1 MGRVHQ
7 LIDAHGKKAAFEH
20 VKGRRAASVIEAA
33 WAMMLDERAGAV
45 PSFIYSGW
53 CHAGLP
59 HRKKG
64 LADSDAWTI
73 RTDHV
78 TLTVEPGWIEQ
89 ECGSRRYFGVPYGP
103 TARLILI
110 YLQTRALETSC
121 REVELGRSLRQFLS
135 RLGLEQGGRTNRAVR
150 EQIER
155 ISNCRL
161 TFRLN
166 KGGVRGVSNQSI
178 VETAVFFGD
187 EEDARQP
194 CMFVDTLK
202 LSHSFFEHL
211 QRHAV
216 RLDEAAIRKIHN
228 NSRAL
233 DVYCWLAFRL
243 PYLDKD
249 TAISWAALR
258 PQFGAGISLERNFRL
273 LFADDLRLALS
284 VYPEARAE
292 LTPAGV
298 LLRPSPPP
306 LPTRHPRLLA
316 KASP

>member
-1 MGRVHQ
+1 LTWQ
-7 LIDAHGKKAAFEH
+7 LDPTILN
-20 VKGRRAASVIEAA
+20 AS
-33 WAMMLDERAGAV
+33 
-45 PSFIYSGW
+45 
-53 CHAGLP
+53 
-59 HRKKG
+59 
-64 LADSDAWTI
+64 
-73 RTDHV
+73 
-78 TLTVEPGWIEQ
+78 
-89 ECGSRRYFGVPYGP
+89 
-103 TARLILI
+103 
-110 YLQTRALETSC
+110 ETSP
-121 REVELGRSLRQFLS
+121 
-135 RLGLEQGGRTNRAVR
+135 NRISTQLATAP
-150 EQIER
+150 QIER
-155 ISNCRL
+155 ISNCHL

-306 LPTRHPRLLA
+306 LPARHPRLLA

>member
-1 MGRVHQ
+1 
-7 LIDAHGKKAAFEH
+7 
-20 VKGRRAASVIEAA
+20 
-33 WAMMLDERAGAV
+33 MLDERAGAV
-45 PSFIYSGW
+45 SSFIYSGW

-64 LADSDAWTI
+64 LADSDAWAI

-110 YLQTRALETSC
+110 YLQTRALETGC

-135 RLGLEQGGRTNRAVR
+135 RLDLEQGGRTNRAVR

-178 VETAVFFGD
+178 V
-187 EEDARQP
+187 
-194 CMFVDTLK
+194 
-202 LSHSFFEHL
+202 
-211 QRHAV
+211 
-216 RLDEAAIRKIHN
+216 
-228 NSRAL
+228 
-233 DVYCWLAFRL
+233 
-243 PYLDKD
+243 
-249 TAISWAALR
+249 
-258 PQFGAGISLERNFRL
+258 
-273 LFADDLRLALS
+273 
-284 VYPEARAE
+284 
-292 LTPAGV
+292 
-298 LLRPSPPP
+298 
-306 LPTRHPRLLA
+306 
-316 KASP
+316 